1 MNTPIHVYFVESL
14 LSRMVKAGW
23 ISGFSRFNATTFT
36 LQWTV
41 MGDQRLRCLHAVGAE
56 LSAAT
61 DERIPVSIVKLAR
74 GANPIEHP
82 WVDWSKLPYE
92 YTVLLLNQCFEELRI
107 YEEGERI
114 ILLFRIA
121 ACWLEGG
128 KSLVRI

>member
-1 MNTPIHVYFVESL
+1 M
-14 LSRMVKAGW
+14 
-23 ISGFSRFNATTFT
+23 
-36 LQWTV
+36 
-41 MGDQRLRCLHAVGAE
+41 
-56 LSAAT
+56 
-61 DERIPVSIVKLAR
+61 
-74 GANPIEHP
+74 
-82 WVDWSKLPYE
+82 DWSKLPYE